1 MKKIISFFIIVICA
15 FAASAQ
21 IQRTKPV
28 NSKFDSATIATQVAT
43 NDVIK
48 STTKQNRELFKELDL
63 SRTQM
68 KQLKEMRKEAKIK
81 KQTIE
86 SALTEL
92 KAAHQLQDL
101 AAVEA
106 ATTKVNETL
115 QAMAADIQGAYQG
128 GAAGGA
134 QANAGG
140 SSSKDAEV
148 TDVDFEEVADE
159 KK

>member
-28 NSKFDSATIATQVAT
+28 NSKFDSATIATQVAPNEVT
-43 NDVIK
+43 K

-68 KQLKEMRKEAKIK
+68 KQLKEMRQDAKTK

-86 SALTEL
+86 SNTQLSDAETKQQTREFKKGQLKKMQQILTPEQLSKL
-92 KAAHQLQDL
+92 KAFKKDETGLQMGDM
-101 AAVEA
+101 EI
-106 ATTKVNETL
+106 N
-115 QAMAADIQGAYQG
+115 
-128 GAAGGA
+128 
-134 QANAGG
+134 N
-140 SSSKDAEV
+140 
-148 TDVDFEEVADE
+148 
-159 KK
+159 

>member
-28 NSKFDSATIATQVAT
+28 NSKFDSATIATQVAPNEVT
-43 NDVIK
+43 K

-68 KQLKEMRKEAKIK
+68 KQLKEMRQDAKTK

-86 SALTEL
+86 SNTKLSDAETKQQTREFKKGQLKRMQQILTPEQLSKL
-92 KAAHQLQDL
+92 KAFKKDETGLQMDDM
-101 AAVEA
+101 EID
-106 ATTKVNETL
+106 N
-115 QAMAADIQGAYQG
+115 
-128 GAAGGA
+128 
-134 QANAGG
+134 
-140 SSSKDAEV
+140 
-148 TDVDFEEVADE
+148 
-159 KK
+159 

>member
-28 NSKFDSATIATQVAT
+28 NSKFDSATIATQVAPNEVT
-43 NDVIK
+43 K

-68 KQLKEMRKEAKIK
+68 KQLKEMRQDAKTK

-86 SALTEL
+86 SNTQLSDAETKQQTREFKKGQLKRMQQILTPEQLSKL
-92 KAAHQLQDL
+92 KAFKKDETGLQMGDM
-101 AAVEA
+101 EI
-106 ATTKVNETL
+106 N
-115 QAMAADIQGAYQG
+115 
-128 GAAGGA
+128 
-134 QANAGG
+134 N
-140 SSSKDAEV
+140 
-148 TDVDFEEVADE
+148 
-159 KK
+159 

>member
-28 NSKFDSATIATQVAT
+28 NSKFDSATIATQVSPNEVT
-43 NDVIK
+43 K

-68 KQLKEMRKEAKIK
+68 KQLKEMRQDAKTK

-86 SALTEL
+86 SNTQLSDAEIKQQTREFKKGQLKKMQQILTPEQLSKL
-92 KAAHQLQDL
+92 KAFKKD
-101 AAVEA
+101 
-106 ATTKVNETL
+106 ETGL
-115 QAMAADIQGAYQG
+115 LIDDMEID
-128 GAAGGA
+128 
-134 QANAGG
+134 N
-140 SSSKDAEV
+140 
-148 TDVDFEEVADE
+148 
-159 KK
+159 

>member
-28 NSKFDSATIATQVAT
+28 NSKFDSATIATQVSPNEVT
-43 NDVIK
+43 K

-68 KQLKEMRKEAKIK
+68 KQLKEMRQDAKTK

-86 SALTEL
+86 SNTQLSDAEIKQQTREFKKGQLKKMQQILTPEQLSKL
-92 KAAHQLQDL
+92 KAFKKDETGLQMDDM
-101 AAVEA
+101 EID
-106 ATTKVNETL
+106 N
-115 QAMAADIQGAYQG
+115 
-128 GAAGGA
+128 
-134 QANAGG
+134 
-140 SSSKDAEV
+140 
-148 TDVDFEEVADE
+148 
-159 KK
+159 

>member
-28 NSKFDSATIATQVAT
+28 NSKFDSATIATQVAPNEVT
-43 NDVIK
+43 K

-68 KQLKEMRKEAKIK
+68 KQLKEMRQNAKTK

-86 SALTEL
+86 SNTKLSDAETKQQTREFKKGQLKRMQQILTPEQLSKL
-92 KAAHQLQDL
+92 KAFKKD
-101 AAVEA
+101 
-106 ATTKVNETL
+106 ETGL
-115 QAMAADIQGAYQG
+115 LIDDMEID
-128 GAAGGA
+128 
-134 QANAGG
+134 N
-140 SSSKDAEV
+140 
-148 TDVDFEEVADE
+148 
-159 KK
+159 

>member
-28 NSKFDSATIATQVAT
+28 NSKFDSATIATQVAPNEVT
-43 NDVIK
+43 K

-68 KQLKEMRKEAKIK
+68 KQLKEMRQDAKTK

-86 SALTEL
+86 SNTQLSDAETKQQTREFKKGQLKRMQQILTPEQLSKL
-92 KAAHQLQDL
+92 KAFKKDETGLQMDDM
-101 AAVEA
+101 EID
-106 ATTKVNETL
+106 N
-115 QAMAADIQGAYQG
+115 
-128 GAAGGA
+128 
-134 QANAGG
+134 
-140 SSSKDAEV
+140 
-148 TDVDFEEVADE
+148 
-159 KK
+159 

>member
-28 NSKFDSATIATQVAT
+28 NSKFDSATIATQVAPNEVT
-43 NDVIK
+43 K

-68 KQLKEMRKEAKIK
+68 KQLKEMRQDAKTK

-86 SALTEL
+86 SNTQLSDAEIKQQTREFKKGQLKRMQQILTPEQLSKL
-92 KAAHQLQDL
+92 KAFKKDETGLQMDDM
-101 AAVEA
+101 EID
-106 ATTKVNETL
+106 N
-115 QAMAADIQGAYQG
+115 
-128 GAAGGA
+128 
-134 QANAGG
+134 
-140 SSSKDAEV
+140 
-148 TDVDFEEVADE
+148 
-159 KK
+159 

>member
-28 NSKFDSATIATQVAT
+28 NSKFDSATIATQVAPNEVT
-43 NDVIK
+43 K

-68 KQLKEMRKEAKIK
+68 KQLKEMRQNAKTK

-86 SALTEL
+86 SNTKLSDAETKQQTREFKKGQLKRMQQILTPEQLSKL
-92 KAAHQLQDL
+92 KAFKKD
-101 AAVEA
+101 
-106 ATTKVNETL
+106 ETGL
-115 QAMAADIQGAYQG
+115 LMDDMEID
-128 GAAGGA
+128 
-134 QANAGG
+134 N
-140 SSSKDAEV
+140 
-148 TDVDFEEVADE
+148 
-159 KK
+159 

>member
-86 SALTEL
+86 SNTEL
-92 KAAHQLQDL
+92 
-101 AAVEA
+101 
-106 ATTKVNETL
+106 
-115 QAMAADIQGAYQG
+115 
-128 GAAGGA
+128 
-134 QANAGG
+134 
-140 SSSKDAEV
+140 SDAE
-148 TDVDFEEVADE
+148 TKQQTREFKKGQLKKMQQILTPEQLSKLKAFKKDE
-159 KK
+159 TGLQMDDMEIDN

>member
-28 NSKFDSATIATQVAT
+28 NSKFDSATIATQVAPNEVT
-43 NDVIK
+43 K

-68 KQLKEMRKEAKIK
+68 KQLKEMRKEAKTK

-86 SALTEL
+86 SNTQLSDVETKQQTREFKKGQLKRMQQILTPEQLSKL
-92 KAAHQLQDL
+92 KAFKKDETGLQMGDM
-101 AAVEA
+101 EI
-106 ATTKVNETL
+106 N
-115 QAMAADIQGAYQG
+115 
-128 GAAGGA
+128 
-134 QANAGG
+134 N
-140 SSSKDAEV
+140 
-148 TDVDFEEVADE
+148 
-159 KK
+159 